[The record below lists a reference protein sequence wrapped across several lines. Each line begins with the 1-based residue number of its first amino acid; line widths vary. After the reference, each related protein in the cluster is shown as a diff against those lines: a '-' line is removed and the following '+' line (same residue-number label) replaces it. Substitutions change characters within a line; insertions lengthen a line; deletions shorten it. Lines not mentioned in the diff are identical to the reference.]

1 MKQYLSSD
9 QTAKLIELGF
19 EKPKRVISY
28 SYPEQSEQQQAYE
41 ASLGLDPYIATV
53 DQIEFEYAYSI
64 GELLSFLPR
73 CIETPYDTAVL
84 EISYDS
90 DDGEWYCGH
99 RWYYNRGWRLFGED
113 YRTIDDTELV
123 DALYRYIVELKEEGV
138 I

>member
-1 MKQYLSSD
+1 MKQYLSPE
-9 QTAKLIELGF
+9 QTAKLIELGLP
-19 EKPKRVISY
+19 KPENTQWNEHSIARGIGG
-28 SYPEQSEQQQAYE
+28 PLIE
-41 ASLGLDPYIATV
+41 LGIA
-53 DQIEFEYAYSI
+53 EYRCSYSI

-99 RWYYNRGWRLFGED
+99 RWYYNRGWRLFGND
-113 YRTIDDTELV
+113 YKTIDDTELV
-123 DALYRYIVELKEEGV
+123 DALYRYIVELKEEEV

>member
-1 MKQYLSSD
+1 MRQFTTPE

-19 EKPKRVISY
+19 V
-28 SYPEQSEQQQAYE
+28 PEVKIKEVQVVHSEIQ
-41 ASLGLDPYIATV
+41 V
-53 DQIEFEYAYSI
+53 DHDCNFPIGKLIEV
-64 GELLSFLPR
+64 LPR

-99 RWYYNRGWRLFGED
+99 RWCYNRGWRRFGD
-113 YRTIDDTELV
+113 NYKTIDDTELV

>member
-1 MKQYLSSD
+1 MKQYLSPD
-9 QTAKLIELGF
+9 QTAKLIELGLP
-19 EKPKRVISY
+19 KPETTQWNERSIVRGIGG
-28 SYPEQSEQQQAYE
+28 PLIE
-41 ASLGLDPYIATV
+41 LGIA
-53 DQIEFEYAYSI
+53 EYRCSYSI

-99 RWYYNRGWRLFGED
+99 RWYYNRGWRLFGND
-113 YRTIDDTELV
+113 YKTIDDTELV

>member
-1 MKQYLSSD
+1 MKQYTNES

-19 EKPKRVISY
+19 EKPKTKLPFEVAND
-28 SYPEQSEQQQAYE
+28 E
-41 ASLGLDPYIATV
+41 LGYT
-53 DQIEFEYAYSI
+53 YSI

-73 CIETPYDTAVL
+73 CIETSYDTAVL

-99 RWYYNRGWRLFGED
+99 RWYYNRGWRLFGND
-113 YRTIDDTELV
+113 YKTIDDTELV
-123 DALYRYIVELKEEGV
+123 DALYRYIVKLKEEGV

>member
-1 MKQYLSSD
+1 MKQYTTPE
-9 QTAKLIELGF
+9 QTAKLIELGLP
-19 EKPKRVISY
+19 KPENTQWNERSIVRGIGG
-28 SYPEQSEQQQAYE
+28 PLIE
-41 ASLGLDPYIATV
+41 LGIA
-53 DQIEFEYAYSI
+53 EYKCSYSI

-99 RWYYNRGWRLFGED
+99 RWYYNRRWRLFGDD
-113 YRTIDDTELV
+113 YKTIDDTELV
-123 DALYRYIVELKEEGV
+123 DVLYRYIVELKEEGV